1 MPSLYSE
8 NLRLRAAERSD
19 LPMFVRWISDPEVTE
34 HLLMRLPMSL
44 AEEEIWFE
52 KMIQRPASEHVYVIE
67 IKLNVDPETFETD
80 WMPIGTTSFQAI
92 QPMDLNAEIGIMFG
106 EKNFWNRG
114 YGTET
119 MKLMLRHGFNT
130 LNLHRIWLQV
140 YSANKRAI
148 RAYEKAGFIQEGS
161 FREGHYYH
169 GAYSDVL
176 IMSILKPEWELISQK
191 EG

>member
-8 NLRLRAAERSD
+8 NLRLRAAERAD

-34 HLLMRLPMSL
+34 HLLMRLPMSF

-52 KMIQRPASEHVYVIE
+52 KMIQRPAAEHVYVIE
-67 IKLNVDPETFETD
+67 IKLNVDPETFETE
-80 WMPIGTTSFQAI
+80 WMPVGTTSFQAI
-92 QPMDLNAEIGIMFG
+92 QPIDLNAEIGIMLG
-106 EKNFWNRG
+106 EKTFWNRG

-140 YSANKRAI
+140 YPANNRAI
-148 RAYEKAGFIQEGS
+148 RSYEKAGFIQEGS
-161 FREGHYYH
+161 FREGHYHH
-169 GAYSDVL
+169 GVYSDVL